1 MRNIAVILAGG
12 TGARVGGEIPKQF
25 LPLADGRSIIEHSID
40 AFDSSPCIDEIAV
53 VMHPCHADSFYAL
66 CQANHWHKLAHII
79 PGGSERWESS
89 YNAVKSYAA
98 MSDDPSSVR
107 LLLHD
112 AARPFVSQRIIA
124 DVCKALETHQ
134 AVTVAVPSTD
144 TIYITEDNRLSS
156 MPPRETVWRAQT
168 PQAFRL
174 DIIAEAFGRA
184 LQEGNIAATDD
195 VGIMHRYM
203 PDVPV
208 FIVPGEENNRK
219 ITYREDIKP

>member
-1 MRNIAVILAGG
+1 
-12 TGARVGGEIPKQF
+12 
-25 LPLADGRSIIEHSID
+25 
-40 AFDSSPCIDEIAV
+40 
-53 VMHPCHADSFYAL
+53 
-66 CQANHWHKLAHII
+66 
-79 PGGSERWESS
+79 
-89 YNAVKSYAA
+89 